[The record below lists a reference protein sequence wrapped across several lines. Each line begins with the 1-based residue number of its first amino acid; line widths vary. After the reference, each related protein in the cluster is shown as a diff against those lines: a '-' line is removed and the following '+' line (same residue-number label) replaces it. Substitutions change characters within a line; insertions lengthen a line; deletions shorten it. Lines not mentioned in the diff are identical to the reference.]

1 MNKKYISIIIF
12 LVLVLTVLFY
22 IIFAYKY
29 RMQEKDKVIQDTA
42 EKKNICESTRRV
54 IISNTFLQF
63 ETTASKIEDFIISS
77 NGESQKKKLS
87 DYFSG
92 NNKLVLRYNED
103 NCSSC
108 IDHSLEALLEYKD
121 AIGIDNILIIATVKN
136 NRKLKAFIDKFENLN
151 IQIINTDS
159 EINLPIEEYNIPYF
173 FMMNKDLKI
182 KMLFVPIKELPD
194 NTARYL
200 DIISERFIAKNIF

>member
-92 NNKLVLRYNED
+92 NNQLVLRYNKD

>member
-92 NNKLVLRYNED
+92 NNQLVLRYNED

-151 IQIINTDS
+151 IQIINTESD
-159 EINLPIEEYNIPYF
+159 INLPIEDYNIPYF
-173 FMMNKDLKI
+173 FVMNKDLKI

-200 DIISERFIAKNIF
+200 DIVSERFTAKNIF

>member
-1 MNKKYISIIIF
+1 
-12 LVLVLTVLFY
+12 
-22 IIFAYKY
+22 
-29 RMQEKDKVIQDTA
+29 MQEKDKVIQDTA

-92 NNKLVLRYNED
+92 NNQLVLRYNED

>member
-1 MNKKYISIIIF
+1 MNKKNISVFVF
-12 LVLVLTVLFY
+12 LILMSFFLLFMV
-22 IIFAYKY
+22 FEF
-29 RMQEKDKVIQDTA
+29 RDRTHEKDKINQDII
-42 EKKNICESTRRV
+42 EKNNICESTRRL
-54 IISNTFLQF
+54 ITGNAFLQF
-63 ETTASKIEDFIISS
+63 ETTDSKMEDFIVTS
-77 NGESQKKKLS
+77 NDNSKSERLSQHLFV
-87 DYFSG
+87 D
-92 NNKLVLRYNED
+92 NCLILRYNED
-103 NCSSC
+103 NCVSC
-108 IDHSLEALLEYKD
+108 IDHSLGVLLEYKD
-121 AIGIDNILIIATVKN
+121 AIGVDNILIIATVRN
-136 NRKLKAFIDKFENLN
+136 NRKLKTFIDKFENLN

>member
-92 NNKLVLRYNED
+92 NNQLVLRYNED

>member
-92 NNKLVLRYNED
+92 NSQLVLRYNED